1 MSIQGMA
8 QLLQS
13 TVGCCLKNQSPF
25 TIYGDVP
32 SAALVVTTI
41 IKAGFSLECWRS
53 SLLLCHLE
61 GVLHTKCTPYC

>member
-41 IKAGFSLECWRS
+41 IKAGFSLEC
-53 SLLLCHLE
+53 
-61 GVLHTKCTPYC
+61 